1 MDIFIKILKIIE
13 RDKKWDFKTD
23 QEIKQRKNFELN
35 KRYNV
40 DMFSTAVRGGKA
52 FAVEQ
57 KLRELKKSIS
67 KLKAT
72 EKNPSKKINM
82 YQIITKFV
90 ENMNSLPT
98 AKYKHIPND
107 IENKILNSEVD
118 RERFNFT
125 RLLRIGK
132 EKAQH
137 EDTMEKFTWEKTKVK
152 IVTRPGRGS
161 SHFSWMIK
169 EKKIHLGYFIKA
181 AQITNRS
188 LTDKRNF

>member
-1 MDIFIKILKIIE
+1 MDIFIKILKIKE
-13 RDKKWDFKTD
+13 RDKKLDFKTD

-40 DMFSTAVRGGKA
+40 DMFSTAVRAGKA

-137 EDTMEKFTWEKTKVK
+137 EDTMEKFT
-152 IVTRPGRGS
+152 
-161 SHFSWMIK
+161 
-169 EKKIHLGYFIKA
+169 
-181 AQITNRS
+181 
-188 LTDKRNF
+188 

>member
-1 MDIFIKILKIIE
+1 MDIFIKILKIKE

-98 AKYKHIPND
+98 AK
-107 IENKILNSEVD
+107 
-118 RERFNFT
+118 
-125 RLLRIGK
+125 
-132 EKAQH
+132 
-137 EDTMEKFTWEKTKVK
+137 
-152 IVTRPGRGS
+152 
-161 SHFSWMIK
+161 
-169 EKKIHLGYFIKA
+169 
-181 AQITNRS
+181 
-188 LTDKRNF
+188 

>member
-1 MDIFIKILKIIE
+1 M
-13 RDKKWDFKTD
+13 
-23 QEIKQRKNFELN
+23 N

-132 EKAQH
+132 EKAQQ
-137 EDTMEKFTWEKTKVK
+137 EDTMEKFT
-152 IVTRPGRGS
+152 
-161 SHFSWMIK
+161 
-169 EKKIHLGYFIKA
+169 
-181 AQITNRS
+181 
-188 LTDKRNF
+188 

>member
-1 MDIFIKILKIIE
+1 MDIFYKNIE
-13 RDKKWDFKTD
+13 NKRKRQKMRLQTD

-35 KRYNV
+35 KKYKV

-57 KLRELKKSIS
+57 KLRELKKRIS
-67 KLKAT
+67 KLKAI
-72 EKNPSKKINM
+72 EKNPSKKINP

-125 RLLRIGK
+125 RLLIIGK
-132 EKAQH
+132 EKTQQ
-137 EDTMEKFTWEKTKVK
+137 EDTIETFT
-152 IVTRPGRGS
+152 
-161 SHFSWMIK
+161 
-169 EKKIHLGYFIKA
+169 
-181 AQITNRS
+181 
-188 LTDKRNF
+188 